1 MPKLTTGHA
10 AVLLHFRAH
19 DSPMRGCDPW
29 DIAVLDRIQTGD
41 RLFGKESERF
51 IANRIGVDQVI
62 PKSINDSIDKLRKVG
77 PVIRV
82 KRGE

>member
-1 MPKLTTGHA
+1 MPHRPIDQPELLQYIERKPPMPKLTTGHA
-10 AVLLHFRAH
+10 
-19 DSPMRGCDPW
+19 
-29 DIAVLDRIQTGD
+29 AVLDRIQTGD
-41 RLFGKESERF
+41 RLFGKDSERF